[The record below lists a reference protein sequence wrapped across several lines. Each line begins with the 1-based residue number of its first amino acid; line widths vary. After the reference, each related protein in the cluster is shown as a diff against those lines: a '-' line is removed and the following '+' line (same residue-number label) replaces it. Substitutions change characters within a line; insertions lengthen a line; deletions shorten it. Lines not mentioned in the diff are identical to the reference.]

1 MNRLAPLISRR
12 TRQPA
17 SFTPRSFATAAMQAP
32 FDVEE
37 TVRWMED
44 LKLFGAGWVSGLV
57 IFGTLIA

>member
-17 SFTPRSFATAAMQAP
+17 CFAIAAPRASVEVEQAARWVE
-32 FDVEE
+32 DV
-37 TVRWMED
+37 
-44 LKLFGAGWVSGLV
+44 KLFAAGWVSGLV

>member
-17 SFTPRSFATAAMQAP
+17 SFARASLATAAAQAP
-32 FDVEE
+32 FDAEE
-37 TVRWMED
+37 TARWMED
-44 LKLFGAGWVSGLV
+44 LKLFAMGWVSGLV